1 MVLLQMQMKLQVL
14 RGTLFI
20 MMIIIVIMI
29 VGMDIVIIG
38 DASRENVAIIDIVT
52 IDGAKEDVAII
63 CGSANLI

>member
-1 MVLLQMQMKLQVL
+1 
-14 RGTLFI
+14 
-20 MMIIIVIMI
+20 MI